1 MADIPP
7 DAPAPRL
14 CRIIKRP
21 NFEGFGFN
29 LHAGK
34 NKQGQFIG
42 KVDPGSPAEEAGLKS
57 GDRIIEVN
65 GVNIGNE
72 NHKQVMSQLRPKSLS
87 TCPLYFPLPK
97 STRESCSDF
106 LSVIVPNT
114 RRPTPGTSPL
124 STFCLPLFS
133 CYYLV
138 SRKWF
143 RWGWLG
149 GAVDRLTAVA
159 VHKNDPRR

>member
-34 NKQGQFIG
+34 TKQGQFIG

-72 NHKQVMSQLRPKSLS
+72 NHKQVVQR
-87 TCPLYFPLPK
+87 
-97 STRESCSDF
+97 
-106 LSVIVPNT
+106 I
-114 RRPTPGTSPL
+114 
-124 STFCLPLFS
+124 
-133 CYYLV
+133 
-138 SRKWF
+138 
-143 RWGWLG
+143 
-149 GAVDRLTAVA
+149 
-159 VHKNDPRR
+159 